1 MMLGLFV
8 LVGISKISIIFN
20 IISKLKII
28 SKLFIYFFCLL
39 CLVYF
44 FLIEKFVV
52 GFYKIG
58 GYNNLKE
65 KYMDVIFFIWNFN
78 SICGFFWSD
87 VFNIFRDV
95 VMGDNLWLGFFL

>member
-1 MMLGLFV
+1 M
-8 LVGISKISIIFN
+8 
-20 IISKLKII
+20 
-28 SKLFIYFFCLL
+28 FINFSLI
-39 CLVYF
+39 
-44 FLIEKFVV
+44 FLIENFVV